1 MIHNPPQITVLLR
14 QYAVMRTMLP
24 GAPPRT
30 SMLAELLLRHIG
42 HQPAWDAF
50 VGLYHLYLQSIP
62 EAEARAAWGV
72 NNSAYMLQSLIH
84 QAPNPNP
91 KSEPQ

>member
-1 MIHNPPQITVLLR
+1 MIHNPAQITSLLR
-14 QYAVMRTMLP
+14 QYEAMRATPLGGP
-24 GAPPRT
+24 SRT

-50 VGLYHLYLQSIP
+50 VRLYHLYLQSIP
-62 EAEARAAWGV
+62 EAEAKAAWGV